1 MSRHGAEA
9 IQAASSAL
17 REGKLVAV
25 PTETVYGLAADATNP
40 AAVAAIFAAKGRPEF
55 NPLIVHVKSTD
66 EARAVALVDAIGDQ
80 LAAEFW
86 PGPLTLVVPKRGSE
100 IADLANA
107 GLDSIAVRVPS
118 HPVAQALLAAVPF
131 PLVAPSAN
139 RSGHVSATTA
149 DHVIADLGGE
159 VAVVLDD
166 GPSPLGLESSIV
178 GVGGERP
185 VLLRPGAIDPDELER
200 VIGCTLGTAT
210 LTSRPNAPGMLRS
223 HYAPTVSVR
232 LNAGSVETR
241 ESLLAFGD
249 LPPGAENAAAI
260 VNLSSSRD
268 LHQAA
273 ARLFSALRELEA
285 VGAPIVAVPIPE
297 EGLGVAINDRLRRA
311 AAAKEAF

>member
-200 VIGCTLGTAT
+200 VIGGTLGTAT

-297 EGLGVAINDRLRRA
+297 EGLGAAINDRLRRA